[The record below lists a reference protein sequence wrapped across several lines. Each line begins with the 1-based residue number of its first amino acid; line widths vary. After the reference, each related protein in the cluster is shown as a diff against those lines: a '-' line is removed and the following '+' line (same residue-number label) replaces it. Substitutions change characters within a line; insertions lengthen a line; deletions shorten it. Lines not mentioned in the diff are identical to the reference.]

1 MKKRLLCILCLCAM
15 LIAMF
20 AGCAAKQEETPA
32 PTNDVQQSGETGESA
47 NTEAAATENESGL
60 EYVELDLFTNE
71 IYERPDGQM
80 IVDALNE
87 YLLEKLNLK
96 LNVISVPSGEYEEKL
111 YTMLQAGEPL
121 GLCNLLG
128 NYYTAAAQG
137 LFYPLNDLL
146 NNYGIGSKALFS
158 DTVWESM
165 TVDGNI
171 YGVPTLKDNAYIMSF
186 IYNKDLAD
194 ELGVDMD
201 NPEWKSTRDM
211 EEILMEAKAL
221 RDEKHPEWANKPLT
235 ANLVSQLCPSMFSL
249 ESFLGRDYLYA
260 VCNVPG
266 LNDIEGYDNDTV
278 FNLYGTEE
286 YKEYCLMMQR
296 LVAAGVCAYDYTELS
311 DIIYEPSTL
320 IQPGWGYV
328 WTDDHM
334 FSDDFVTKL
343 HVFENEIWTDSTNF
357 ASCGYAIPANCPN
370 PERAMMF
377 IELMNTDPYA
387 ATLLRF
393 GIEGEHYLIN
403 DEGKMVLEG
412 SPRNS
417 DADNLGYVNWYGA
430 DYGNLTIVNAPES
443 YVGPDGIM
451 FDKLLEYNN
460 NAKLAAHMGLVIDT
474 SGFINELAACN
485 SVVSEF
491 DTNLSAGRYDSPEA
505 VIAAIDAF
513 NEKLQANGMEKVIAG
528 IQAQVDAFN
537 AAQ

>member
-1 MKKRLLCILCLCAM
+1 MKKRMICILCLCAM
-15 LIAMF
+15 LVAIF
-20 AGCAAKQEETPA
+20 AGCAAKQEHAPVSADTQQTSEASGAET
-32 PTNDVQQSGETGESA
+32 S
-47 NTEAAATENESGL
+47 TEAGNESGL
-60 EYVELDLFTNE
+60 AYVEMDWFTNE

-80 IVDALNE
+80 IVDKLNE

-96 LNVISVPSGEYEEKL
+96 LNVISVPYTEYEEKL
-111 YTMLQAGEPL
+111 YTMLQAGEPI
-121 GLCNLLG
+121 GVCQLLG

-137 LFYPLNDLL
+137 LYYPMDDLL
-146 NNYGIGSKALFS
+146 NNYGVGSKALFS
-158 DTVWESM
+158 DTVWDSM
-165 TVDGNI
+165 KVDGKI

-194 ELGVDMD
+194 ELGLDME
-201 NPEWKSTRDM
+201 NPQWKTTRNM
-211 EEILMEAKAL
+211 EEILMQAKNL
-221 RDEKHPEWANKPLT
+221 RDEKHPEWANLPLT

-266 LNDIEGYDNDTV
+266 LDDIEGYDNDTV
-278 FNLYGTEE
+278 FNLYETEE

-296 LVAAGVCAYDYTELS
+296 LVSNGVCAYDYTELS
-311 DIIYEPSTL
+311 NISYEPSTL
-320 IQPGWGYV
+320 ITSPGWGYT
-328 WTDDHM
+328 WIDDHM
-334 FSDDFVTKL
+334 FSNDFVTKL
-343 HVFENEIWTDSTNF
+343 HIFEDEIWTDSTNF
-357 ASCGYAIPANCPN
+357 SSCGYGIPANCPD

-377 IELMNTDPYA
+377 IELMNTDSYA

-417 DADNLGYVNWYGA
+417 DPSNLGYVNWYGA

-443 YVGPDGIM
+443 YAGPDGYM

-474 SGFINELAACN
+474 TDFINELAACN
-485 SVVSEF
+485 SVVTEF
-491 DTNLSAGRYDSPEA
+491 DTNLSAGKYDSPEA
-505 VIAAIDAF
+505 VLAAIEAF
-513 NEKLQANGMEKVIAG
+513 NEKLKANGMDKVIEG

-537 AAQ
+537 AAR